1 MADSTS
7 DPGSPPDRRKFA
19 WGRFRYRWKS
29 AWRSLLQGDRGP
41 RSSEVWKGDYPT
53 WQAAEAASEGYDS
66 AHIVQKCRAAVLR
79 VKSGEAAYER
89 DSVLFEEV
97 QYSWG
102 LLAGLQ
108 FAAARHAGR
117 LSVLDFGGSLGS
129 TYFQNRAFL
138 RRLPACSWNIVEQP
152 DFVDV
157 GRAEFQDEQLRFHRS
172 VAECLLTTKPDVVVV
187 SGSLQ
192 YMPNPHA
199 LLAEIIGHGFDVVIL
214 DRTPFISGRR
224 DVLTVQTV
232 PAEIY
237 QASYPSWFFSR
248 DKVEALFAADY
259 DLLARTPWWCDPP
272 AHINHEHL
280 AMWDGL
286 IFIRKPAKA

>member
-1 MADSTS
+1 MADLTS
-7 DPGSPPDRRKFA
+7 RPGSSPSRH
-19 WGRFRYRWKS
+19 KS
-29 AWRSLLQGDRGP
+29 AWRRFRHRCKLAWCSLLQGDLGP
-41 RSSEVWKGDYPT
+41 QNSEVWVGDYPT

-66 AHIVQKCRAAVLR
+66 AHIVEKCRAAVLK
-79 VKSGEAAYER
+79 VKRGEAAYER

-97 QYSWG
+97 QYSWA

-157 GRAEFQDEQLRFHRS
+157 GRADFQDEELRFHGS
-172 VAECLLTTKPDVVVV
+172 VAECLLATKPNVVVI

-192 YMPNPHA
+192 YMPNPPA

-214 DRTPFISGRR
+214 DRTPFISGQR

-272 AHINHEHL
+272 AYINHEHL
-280 AMWDGL
+280 ASWDGL
-286 IFIRKPAKA
+286 IFVKKPAKV